1 MLQWAVARTDKR
13 TSERIE
19 NVMTK
24 SPFPG
29 MDPYLEQFWGDVH
42 SRFVVYMA
50 DQINDQLPG
59 DLQARVEEGLMVD
72 AEDYSRRVYPDV
84 HVAERPEQSFPA
96 GLTQSNVAVA
106 EPCVVALPSELR
118 TERHIEIIDRNSGNR
133 VVTAIELLSPANKC
147 KGPAREAYLRK
158 QREYIDGGVNLVEID
173 LIRQGTFVVAIPEIL
188 VPRHCRTPYIIC
200 IRRANRQSEAE
211 LIRVPLQEAL
221 PNIAIPLRTTD
232 ADIVL
237 QLQPLLDEC
246 YRRGRYA
253 SLDYTRPLTPS
264 LDSSHQTWTDQLIV
278 SSKASS

>member
-1 MLQWAVARTDKR
+1 
-13 TSERIE
+13 
-19 NVMTK
+19 
-24 SPFPG
+24 

-42 SRFVVYMA
+42 SSLIVYFR

-59 DLQARVEEGLMVD
+59 DLQARVEESLMVD
-72 AEDYSRRVYPDV
+72 TDGYSRRIYPDV
-84 HVAERPEQSFPA
+84 DVAERPAMSFPA
-96 GLTQSNVAVA
+96 GLTSSNTAVA

-147 KGPAREAYLRK
+147 KGPGRDAYLRK
-158 QREYIDGGVNLVEID
+158 QEEYIGGGVNLVEID
-173 LIRQGTFVVAIPEIL
+173 LIRQGSFVVAIPEVL

-200 IRRANRQSEAE
+200 IRRANRRTEAE
-211 LIRVPLQEAL
+211 LIRVPLQESL
-221 PNIAIPLRTTD
+221 PNIAIPLRPTD

-253 SLDYTRPLTPS
+253 SLDYTRSLTPQFDGAEQS
-264 LDSSHQTWTDQLIV
+264 WMNELLQKSR
-278 SSKASS
+278 K